1 MSLLNRKSSTEEG
14 LIYTAYFVFWMKNVY
29 EGRDFAIL
37 VSNEQKGLNYL
48 IHVKDKDS
56 NGILRTI
63 QLPQTDTF

>member
-1 MSLLNRKSSTEEG
+1 
-14 LIYTAYFVFWMKNVY
+14 MKNVY

-48 IHVKDKDS
+48 IHVKDKDG

>member
-1 MSLLNRKSSTEEG
+1 
-14 LIYTAYFVFWMKNVY
+14 MKNVY

-37 VSNEQKGLNYL
+37 LSNEQKGLNYL